1 MARYPFNEK
10 ATEYMDARRG
20 CIAESSWRVQD
31 RRYRRM
37 ERELIML
44 NREGKVSTL
53 SPTKMT
59 VADVKAFILYRKGQE
74 VSGSDLSH
82 DISALDQL
90 LQFSGNTAVQN
101 CLQLNPGLKP
111 VTRQGRLKPL
121 SEKTYRRIMQRWEE
135 IDQSDIYQVRPVAM
149 VLMYIGTGARNKEL
163 RLAKM
168 EDLDT
173 DQWMIHFEHVKGEDS
188 YGEPRD
194 VPIPTEL
201 VPVLKQYLIVRD
213 AWLLCHRASSEYL
226 FFAMDGEYSFLSGN
240 SVRTIKAKVE
250 VAIGERFELRDCR
263 RACGQFY
270 LDKGLTIEEV
280 ARLLGHFTSKT
291 TETYYCRKNNADV
304 AREANGVW

>member
-1 MARYPFNEK
+1 
-10 ATEYMDARRG
+10 
-20 CIAESSWRVQD
+20 
-31 RRYRRM
+31 
-37 ERELIML
+37 
-44 NREGKVSTL
+44 
-53 SPTKMT
+53 
-59 VADVKAFILYRKGQE
+59 
-74 VSGSDLSH
+74 
-82 DISALDQL
+82 
-90 LQFSGNTAVQN
+90 
-101 CLQLNPGLKP
+101 
-111 VTRQGRLKPL
+111 
-121 SEKTYRRIMQRWEE
+121 
-135 IDQSDIYQVRPVAM
+135 
-149 VLMYIGTGARNKEL
+149 
-163 RLAKM
+163 M

-304 AREANGVW
+304 ARKAKGVW